1 MYIMSFTL
9 VIKQVSVCTILL
21 LLQASS
27 AAPALAQQNT
37 VQRIMQRQCPLRWP
51 VSQTDEA
58 TVQDFQQQLKA
69 AQRSG
74 DSPLAAAILNALGDI
89 YRVTGHYNASLEAFQ
104 QSISLAKTIADPGT
118 ESASLGGI
126 SHTYVE
132 LGQYDQAAVA
142 SERSL
147 QLRRVSNLEVLAL
160 NNFGVITAL
169 QGRFTAAMG
178 HYKAGLAL
186 VKNQDLK
193 RHSVQWIKGNQG
205 NTTYMTQGAAPAIA
219 AYAQVKINAADR
231 SNYGALLNNQAL
243 AYQALGQS
251 SQALQH
257 YDQALT
263 YFVPTV
269 ETSCHWK
276 TLSNRGRSL
285 AQQGKTAEAIASY
298 QQAVA
303 ITKEIWQDSGT
314 PLSPNQ
320 QKSYLQVIW
329 PIYEELAGLLI
340 AQGQLT
346 EAQRLLNTLT
356 PGAVSR

>member
-1 MYIMSFTL
+1 MYIMLFTS
-9 VIKQVSVCTILL
+9 VIKQVSVWTILL

-27 AAPALAQQNT
+27 AAPALAQNT

-51 VSQTDEA
+51 VNQTDEA
-58 TVQDFQQQLKA
+58 TIQDFQQQLKA

-74 DSPLAAAILNALGDI
+74 NSPLAAGLLNALGDI

-104 QSISLAKTIADPGT
+104 QSISLAKTIADPGI

-147 QLRRVSNLEVLAL
+147 QLRLVSNRETLAL

-186 VKNQDLK
+186 VKNEDLK

-205 NTTYMTQGAAPAIA
+205 NTTYMTQGAASAIA
-219 AYAQVKINAADR
+219 AYAQVKINASDP

-243 AYQALGQS
+243 AHQALGQS
-251 SQALQH
+251 NQALQR
-257 YDQALT
+257 YNQALT

-285 AQQGKTAEAIASY
+285 VTQGKSAEAILSY

-303 ITKEIWQDSGT
+303 ITTAIWQDSMT

-340 AQGQLT
+340 EQGRLT
-346 EAQRLLNTLT
+346 EAETLLNTLT
-356 PGAVSR
+356 PGAASR